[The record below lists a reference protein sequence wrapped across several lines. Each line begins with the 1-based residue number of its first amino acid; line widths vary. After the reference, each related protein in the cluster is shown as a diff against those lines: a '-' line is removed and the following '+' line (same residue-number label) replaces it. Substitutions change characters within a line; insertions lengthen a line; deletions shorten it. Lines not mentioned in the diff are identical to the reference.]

1 MPELCDSLLSVANV
15 FDCDNPPIGG
25 AEINMIAINRADI
38 DIAVTTFLTSYEK
51 EVMTNLTLKVGKK
64 GYLFQGHKTSNNPG
78 FELVKKE
85 IGKDKFRHLLDAV
98 IFNNSKDAKKSLNE
112 FASGANIVLVVEN
125 VGKGAQNKDAF
136 EVYGYHAGLEIQTA
150 TRRVNENEG
159 TTAVT
164 FSSVENKE
172 EPFAPYLLLSTDYAT
187 TKSLFDGLLE
197 VEDGE

>member
-1 MPELCDSLLSVANV
+1 MATCESLLSVDTT

-25 AEINMIAINRADI
+25 AEINMVVINRADI
-38 DIAVTTFLTSYEK
+38 DIASTTFLTSFEK
-51 EVMTNLTLKVGKK
+51 EVITELTLKAGKK

-98 IFNNSKDAKKSLNE
+98 IFNNSKESKKALNE
-112 FASGANIVLVVEN
+112 YASGANVVVIVEN
-125 VGKGAQNKDAF
+125 VGKGESNKDAF

-172 EPFAPYLLLSTDYAT
+172 EPFAPYLLLKTDYAT
-187 TKSLFDGLLE
+187 TKAMVDAFLE
-197 VEDGE
+197 NPE